1 MIYMKL
7 NNRDYEKEFQNAL
20 IINQWYCGRIRAQ
33 IIRSR
38 CHPQGRTPHYQQH
51 YKLQHQ
57 NSNILSFSWP
67 WLTDVSLTFTFLLS
81 LNSDSEKDNQQ
92 QRQNT
97 IHSGQILE
105 SEGNNQH
112 VKRSR
117 NEITGPGSRW
127 FAIETF
133 FVKFTCML
141 PKFTSCI
148 KSIYK
153 VAWQIQISK
162 YIFEFN
168 RFRRFS
174 FYKIRKN
181 MM

>member
-1 MIYMKL
+1 MSSPRPNPTL
-7 NNRDYEKEFQNAL
+7 SATLQT
-20 IINQWYCGRIRAQ
+20 YCLKVSFDTRPTTISNSGTIV
-33 IIRSR
+33 
-38 CHPQGRTPHYQQH
+38 PLY
-51 YKLQHQ
+51 Q
-57 NSNILSFSWP
+57 NSNILSFSRP
-67 WLTDVSLTFTFLLS
+67 WLTDVSLTFTFLPS

-162 YIFEFN
+162 YNFEFK

-181 MM
+181 IMSNTKDDRLQE